1 MSSCR
6 KCQNFSMKNIYFLI
20 IKLKIIKLSVFYYI
34 DNDTDKL
41 YNVRINEQRGGIMD
55 FMTKEEFI
63 NESNIEIIQKLMERN
78 NGYITA
84 KELEDF
90 DISRNYLSIMTK
102 KNMIEKVAKGIYID
116 SAKIE
121 DVYYVLSISTP
132 KIIYSHMTAL
142 YFHNLSIKAPDSSFD
157 ITVTKKYNNPKLKK
171 HNVFYVDDKFYDI
184 GITEVKTPQGNKVRV
199 YDVER
204 CICDIIRSKKRMDI
218 EHVKYSIKEY
228 LKRKDSDLIK
238 LSKYADMFG
247 IKEEVMDFVSMM
259 YE

>member
-1 MSSCR
+1 
-6 KCQNFSMKNIYFLI
+6 
-20 IKLKIIKLSVFYYI
+20 
-34 DNDTDKL
+34 
-41 YNVRINEQRGGIMD
+41 MD

-84 KELEDF
+84 KELENF

-121 DVYYVLSISTP
+121 DVYYVLSVSTS

-171 HNVFYVDDKFYDI
+171 HNVFYVDKDI
-184 GITEVKTPQGNKVRV
+184 YELGLTEVETPMGNKVRV

-218 EHVKYSIKEY
+218 EHVKYAIKEY
-228 LKRKDSDLIK
+228 LKRKNNDLIK
-238 LSKYADMFG
+238 LSKYADVFG

>member
-1 MSSCR
+1 
-6 KCQNFSMKNIYFLI
+6 MKNIYFLN
-20 IKLKIIKLSVFYYI
+20 IKLNIINLSVFYYI
-34 DNDTDKL
+34 DNDTDRL
-41 YNVRINEQRGGIMD
+41 YNVRMNEQRGGIMD

-63 NESNIEIIQKLMERN
+63 NESNIEIIQKLMDRN

-84 KELEDF
+84 KELEYF
-90 DISRNYLSIMTK
+90 GISRNYLSIMTK

-121 DVYYVLSISTP
+121 DVYYVLSISIP

-184 GITEVKTPQGNKVRV
+184 GITEVTTPQGNKVRV

-218 EHVKYSIKEY
+218 EHVKYAIKEY
-228 LKRKDSDLIK
+228 LKKNDSDLIK

>member
-1 MSSCR
+1 
-6 KCQNFSMKNIYFLI
+6 
-20 IKLKIIKLSVFYYI
+20 
-34 DNDTDKL
+34 
-41 YNVRINEQRGGIMD
+41 MD

-63 NESNIEIIQKLMERN
+63 NKSNLEIIQKLMERN

-84 KELEDF
+84 KELENF

-116 SAKIE
+116 SCKIK
-121 DVYYVLSISTP
+121 DVYYVLSVSTP

-171 HNVFYVDDKFYDI
+171 HNVCYVDDKFYTI
-184 GITEVKTPQGNKVRV
+184 GNTEAKTPQGNKVRV

-218 EHVKYSIKEY
+218 EHVKYAIKEY
-228 LKRKDSDLIK
+228 LKRKDSNLIK

-247 IKEEVMDFVSMM
+247 IKKEVMDFVSMM

>member
-1 MSSCR
+1 MD
-6 KCQNFSMKNIYFLI
+6 
-20 IKLKIIKLSVFYYI
+20 IKTKK
-34 DNDTDKL
+34 
-41 YNVRINEQRGGIMD
+41 D
-55 FMTKEEFI
+55 FI
-63 NESNIEIIQKLMERN
+63 SESNIEIIQKLMKIN
-78 NGYITA
+78 KGYITT

-90 DISRNYLSIMTK
+90 GISRNYLSIMVK
-102 KNMIEKVAKGIYID
+102 KKMIEKVARGIYID
-116 SAKIE
+116 SKKIE

-171 HNVFYVDDKFYDI
+171 HNVFYVDDKYYNI
-184 GITEVKTPQGNKVRV
+184 GITEVETPQGNKVKA
-199 YDVER
+199 YDMER

-218 EHVKYSIKEY
+218 EHIKFAIREY
-228 LKRKDSDLIK
+228 LKRKDKDLIK

-247 IKEEVMDFVSMM
+247 IKEEVMNFVSIM

>member
-1 MSSCR
+1 ML
-6 KCQNFSMKNIYFLI
+6 N
-20 IKLKIIKLSVFYYI
+20 LSFFYRI
-34 DNDTDKL
+34 DNDTDKW
-41 YNVRINEQRGGIMD
+41 YNVRMNEQRGEIMD

-63 NESNIEIIQKLMERN
+63 NENNIEIIQKLMERN

-121 DVYYVLSISTP
+121 DVYYVLSVSTP

-184 GITEVKTPQGNKVRV
+184 GITEAKTPQGNKVRV

-204 CICDIIRSKKRMDI
+204 CICDIIRSKKRMDL
-218 EHVKYSIKEY
+218 EHVKYAIKEY
-228 LKRKDSDLIK
+228 LKRKDNDLIK
-238 LSKYADMFG
+238 LSKYAEMFG
-247 IKEEVMDFVSMM
+247 IKEKVMDFVSMM

>member
-1 MSSCR
+1 MLFKIRGCIEKSA
-6 KCQNFSMKNIYFLI
+6 KLI
-20 IKLKIIKLSVFYYI
+20 LTIKLKIFNLSVFKHI
-34 DNDTDKL
+34 DNDTDKR
-41 YNVRINEQRGGIMD
+41 YNVRMNKQRGGIMD

-84 KELEDF
+84 KELKDF

-102 KNMIEKVAKGIYID
+102 KNMVEKVAKGIYID

-121 DVYYVLSISTP
+121 DVYYVLSVSTP

-171 HNVFYVDDKFYDI
+171 HNVFYVDDKFYNI
-184 GITEVKTPQGNKVRV
+184 GITEVETPQGNKVKA
-199 YDVER
+199 YDIER
-204 CICDIIRSKKRMDI
+204 CICDIIRSKKRMDL
-218 EHVKYSIKEY
+218 EHVKYAIKEY
-228 LKRKDSDLIK
+228 LKRKDNNLIK

>member
-1 MSSCR
+1 M
-6 KCQNFSMKNIYFLI
+6 NFMKKEDFL
-20 IKLKIIKLSVFYYI
+20 
-34 DNDTDKL
+34 
-41 YNVRINEQRGGIMD
+41 
-55 FMTKEEFI
+55 
-63 NESNIEIIQKLMERN
+63 NESNIEIIQKLMEKN

-84 KELEDF
+84 KELENF
-90 DISRNYLSIMTK
+90 GISRNYLSIMTQK
-102 KNMIEKVAKGIYID
+102 KMIEKVAKGIYID
-116 SAKIE
+116 SKKIE

-132 KIIYSHMTAL
+132 KIIYSHLTAL

-171 HNVFYVDDKFYDI
+171 HNVFYVDDKYYDI
-184 GITEVKTPQGNKVRV
+184 GITEVETPQGNKVEA
-199 YDVER
+199 YDMER

-218 EHVKYSIKEY
+218 EHVKFAIREY
-228 LKRKDSDLIK
+228 LKRKDNDLIK

>member
-1 MSSCR
+1 
-6 KCQNFSMKNIYFLI
+6 
-20 IKLKIIKLSVFYYI
+20 
-34 DNDTDKL
+34 
-41 YNVRINEQRGGIMD
+41 MD

-90 DISRNYLSIMTK
+90 GISRNYLSIMTK

-121 DVYYVLSISTP
+121 DVYYVLSVSTP
-132 KIIYSHMTAL
+132 KVIYSHMTAL

-171 HNVFYVDDKFYDI
+171 HNVFYVDDKFYDV
-184 GITEVKTPQGNKVRV
+184 GITEIETPQGNKVKA
-199 YDVER
+199 YDIER
-204 CICDIIRSKKRMDI
+204 CICDIIRSRKRMDS
-218 EHVKYSIKEY
+218 EHIKHSVKEY
-228 LKRKDSDLIK
+228 IKRKDKDLVK
-238 LSKYADMFG
+238 LSNYAKKMG
-247 IKEEVMDFVSMM
+247 IKEEVMNYIEVF